1 MEKPEAESQKS
12 AKRKR
17 KRVRVT
23 LLRESYEALKKKA
36 KLCDERYDRLL
47 RLQAEFDN
55 ARKRM
60 AKERTEFIKYAN
72 EDLICKFLPVLDNFE
87 RALVH
92 VGEGQNARSILEGI
106 KLIQKQMNEVL
117 TNYGL
122 KQIPSVGEKFDP
134 NKHEAIMKV
143 ESETHEDGTVIE
155 EVQKG
160 YTLNDR
166 LIRPAA
172 VKVAVKKKT
181 VSNQ

>member
-1 MEKPEAESQKS
+1 MEKPEAESQKL

-17 KRVRVT
+17 KRMRVT

-60 AKERTEFIKYAN
+60 AKERAEFIKYAN
-72 EDLICKFLPVLDNFE
+72 EDLICRFLPVLDNFE

-92 VGEGQNARSILEGI
+92 AGEGQNARSILEGI

-134 NKHEAIMKV
+134 NRHEAIMKV

-172 VKVAVKKKT
+172 VKVTVKKRT